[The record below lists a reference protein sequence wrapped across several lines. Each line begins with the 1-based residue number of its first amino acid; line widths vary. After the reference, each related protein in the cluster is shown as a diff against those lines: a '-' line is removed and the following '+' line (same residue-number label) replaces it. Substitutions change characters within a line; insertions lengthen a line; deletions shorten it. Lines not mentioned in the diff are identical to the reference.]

1 MADDA
6 NVLDKAR
13 SLIEERLKELDDERK
28 RLEKALAQPQGRAAG
43 ARPPARLTLD
53 RRAAAAGVAAAA
65 AAPAPTTPSRRSRNS
80 RASAPR
86 RSPRS

>member
-13 SLIEERLKELDDERK
+13 SLIEERLKELDEERK

-43 ARPPARLTLD
+43 ARAA
-53 RRAAAAGVAAAA
+53 RAAHARPRPSQRTAGGAAAA
-65 AAPAPTTPSRRSRNS
+65 AAPAPTTR
-80 RASAPR
+80 
-86 RSPRS
+86 